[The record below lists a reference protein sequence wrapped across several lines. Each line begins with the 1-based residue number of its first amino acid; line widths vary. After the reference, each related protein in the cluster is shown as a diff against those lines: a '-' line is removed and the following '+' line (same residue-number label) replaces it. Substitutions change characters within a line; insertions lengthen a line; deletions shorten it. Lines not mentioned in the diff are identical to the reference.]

1 MSDRPKET
9 SQKKTRSPLL
19 TALGAIGLILLG
31 WMLPRIQVRIEP
43 VSPPSNLNPLVEPL
57 PPPPVVTQKEVV
69 AIADAAPLPEGF
81 RQGKMRVS
89 NLSIHPVRV
98 VILPQKSDTLT
109 VGVPDGKSPYSQPF
123 HWDFAPGEGGQKG
136 LPLALPTGELALNSG
151 DVVTVFAQDGSQR
164 YWGPYVLDRV
174 SQPQWNDPEQGWLL
188 QVK

>member
-1 MSDRPKET
+1 MSN
-9 SQKKTRSPLL
+9 SLKKTRSPFL
-19 TALGAIGLILLG
+19 TALAVIGLILVG
-31 WMLPRIQVRIEP
+31 WMLPRIQVKIEP
-43 VSPPSNLNPLVEPL
+43 VSPPSKVEPL
-57 PPPPVVTQKEVV
+57 PPPPVVTEEKVV
-69 AIADAAPLPEGF
+69 AIADAAPLSEGF

-98 VILPQKSDTLT
+98 VILPQKSDALAFN
-109 VGVPDGKSPYSQPF
+109 VPAGKSPYDQPF

-151 DVVTVFAQDGSQR
+151 DVVMVFAQDGSQR

-174 SQPQWNDPEQGWLL
+174 SQPGWNEQSQGWLL